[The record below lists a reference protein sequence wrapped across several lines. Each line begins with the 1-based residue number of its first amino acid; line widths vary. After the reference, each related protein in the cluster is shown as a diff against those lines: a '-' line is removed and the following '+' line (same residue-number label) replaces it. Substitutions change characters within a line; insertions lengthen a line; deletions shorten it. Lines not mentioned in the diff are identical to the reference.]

1 MKNELPKTKIDER
14 TGIEYRLEGDYY
26 IPNLTLPKQETIIL
40 NKYGRMRLN
49 YLKEHKKAEYSIMLL
64 DGTLNAH
71 LKEIQETAQNRV
83 EQIINKIKAESDL
96 TEEMKD
102 TDILYWVGTMNAI
115 KNQAE
120 EIVAIMNE
128 EDKKHEI
135 RYDEITEKILK
146 NVPKQNQKYV
156 RQQLDVLDRNY
167 MEYLDY
173 WCEKYYRNGFA
184 DVIELFR
191 M

>member
-1 MKNELPKTKIDER
+1 
-14 TGIEYRLEGDYY
+14 
-26 IPNLTLPKQETIIL
+26 
-40 NKYGRMRLN
+40 
-49 YLKEHKKAEYSIMLL
+49 MLL

-83 EQIINKIKAESDL
+83 EQIINKLKAESDL

-102 TDILYWVGTMNAI
+102 TDILYWVGTMNTI

-120 EIVAIMNE
+120 EIVFNELIYVQEECNMNNLREVKDDLLKEWIKYREETIFAIMNE

-146 NVPKQNQKYV
+146 NVPKQNLKYV